1 MEITRD
7 KHRSSASTAYEFGKF
22 QKVKLTALVCK
33 RLVYQNPPLCHNFAM
48 QSAIEGTRNTT
59 NVGFIRACECARISV
74 NLHALTFTFETL
86 KRRSQVV
93 APEVDTR
100 VN

>member
-1 MEITRD
+1 
-7 KHRSSASTAYEFGKF
+7 
-22 QKVKLTALVCK
+22 
-33 RLVYQNPPLCHNFAM
+33 M